1 MKMYAKY
8 STSSISRY
16 AKLPVNLVIG
26 DGKFLSKSCPSLI
39 VKGQGHSLISVIA
52 TLHKTSCILQPPFNI
67 SVTGCCSLSIVKAS
81 NFDKLVKKKQKK
93 ILDKRSNPL
102 FR

>member
-8 STSSISRY
+8 STSSISRC

-52 TLHKTSCILQPPFNI
+52 TLPFNI

-81 NFDKLVKKKQKK
+81 NFDKLVKKKTKKDFRQKE
-93 ILDKRSNPL
+93 
-102 FR
+102 

>member
-8 STSSISRY
+8 STSSICRC

-39 VKGQGHSLISVIA
+39 VKGQGHLLISVIA
-52 TLHKTSCILQPPFNI
+52 TLRKTSCILQPPFNI
-67 SVTGCCSLSIVKAS
+67 SVTGCCCLSIVKNS
-81 NFDKLVKKKQKK
+81 NFDKLVKKSKK
-93 ILDKRSNPL
+93 R
-102 FR
+102 F

>member
-8 STSSISRY
+8 STSSISRC

-26 DGKFLSKSCPSLI
+26 DGKFLSKSCPSLK

-81 NFDKLVKKKQKK
+81 NFDKLVKKNKK
-93 ILDKRSNPL
+93 R
-102 FR
+102 F

>member
-1 MKMYAKY
+1 MKIYAKY
-8 STSSISRY
+8 STSSISRC

-81 NFDKLVKKKQKK
+81 NFDKLVKKKTKKDFRQKE
-93 ILDKRSNPL
+93 
-102 FR
+102 